1 MDNADVRLE
10 FSSGKQ
16 LEAVIAALSPEI
28 STPLPS
34 RAKVELKRTRTSL
47 ILLVEAKDTVAL
59 RSALNAILRLV
70 SSIARVMRV
79 LESS

>member
-1 MDNADVRLE
+1 MDNAIVRLE
-10 FSSGKQ
+10 FPSGKQ
-16 LEAVIAALSPEI
+16 LEAVIDALSPEI

-34 RAKVELKRTRTSL
+34 RAKVELKRKGTSL

-59 RSALNAILRLV
+59 RSALNAVLRLV
-70 SSIARVMRV
+70 SSIVNVMQI